1 MQHDYDLLVIG
12 GGSGGVRAARMSA
25 ATGKR
30 VALVEKQY
38 LGGTC
43 VNVGCI
49 PKKLFH
55 YAAQLPTQTHE
66 AIGFGWSEVKPSH
79 DWSVLKRNVAAEVQ
93 RLNGIYKNMLQN
105 AGVELF
111 EGVAQLFD
119 AHHVTVGDKKISA
132 ERILL
137 ATGGYPWK
145 PDIAGIEHAITS
157 DDFFSLPHRPERT
170 IVVGGGY
177 IAVELAGILHA
188 MGSQTTLLHRGDKVL
203 KNFDAD
209 ISHFLQQEMEK
220 QGMAFQWNDNIV
232 SIEKIA
238 DELQVHCSSGSVL
251 KTDCVLFAT
260 GRKPAT
266 AQLGLEAVAIQCS
279 RSGHVVVDEHFATSV
294 PSIFAVGDL
303 VGHKELTP
311 VATAE
316 AMWLV
321 DYWFGSRMRE
331 RIDYSLVPSA
341 VFSSPEVASV
351 GITQQEAE
359 SRYGVHDVEI
369 FRTDFRPLKHT
380 VSGSSERMMMKLIVQ
395 RSTGRVLGVHM
406 VGAEAG
412 EVMQGFAVALQV
424 GATKKQF
431 DATIGIHP
439 TAAEEFVTLRT
450 PLPRASH

>member
-79 DWSVLKRNVAAEVQ
+79 DWSVLTRNVAAEVQ

>member
-66 AIGFGWSEVKPSH
+66 TIGFGWSEVKPSH
-79 DWSVLKRNVAAEVQ
+79 DWSVLTRNVAAEVQ

>member
-1 MQHDYDLLVIG
+1 MQHNYDVLVIG

-25 ATGKR
+25 AKGKR
-30 VALVEKQY
+30 VALIEKQY

-55 YAAQLPTQTHE
+55 YAAQLPAQTHE
-66 AIGFGWSEVKPSH
+66 AQGFGWSTAEHTH
-79 DWSVLKRNVAAEVQ
+79 DWSVLTRNVAAEVQ

-105 AGVELF
+105 AGVVLID
-111 EGVAQLFD
+111 GTAKLID
-119 AHHVTVGDKKISA
+119 AHRVAVGDQVFSA
-132 ERILL
+132 QRILL

-145 PDIAGIEHAITS
+145 PGIAGAELAITS
-157 DDFFSLPHRPERT
+157 DDFFSLPNQPERA

-203 KNFDAD
+203 KNFDVD
-209 ISHFLQQEMEK
+209 VSSFLQQEMEK
-220 QGMAFQWNDNIV
+220 QGMAFQWDANIV
-232 SIEKIA
+232 SIEKTA
-238 DELQVHCSSGSVL
+238 SGLQVLCSSGATL
-251 KTDCVLFAT
+251 IADCVLFAT

-266 AQLGLEAVAIQCS
+266 AQLGLEKVAIQCS
-279 RSGHVVVDEHFATSV
+279 RSGHVVVDEHFCTSV

-321 DYWFGSRMRE
+321 DYWFGSRVRE
-331 RIDYSLVPSA
+331 SIDYSLVPSA
-341 VFSSPEVASV
+341 VFSSPEVATV
-351 GITQQEAE
+351 GLTQQEAE
-359 SRYGVHDVEI
+359 ARYGVDDVEI

-395 RSTGRVLGVHM
+395 RSTDRVLGVHM

-412 EVMQGFAVALQV
+412 EVVQGFAVALQA

-431 DATIGIHP
+431 NMTIGIHP

-450 PLPRASH
+450 PLPRVPH

>member
-79 DWSVLKRNVAAEVQ
+79 DWSVLTRNVAAEVQ

-450 PLPRASH
+450 QLSRQ